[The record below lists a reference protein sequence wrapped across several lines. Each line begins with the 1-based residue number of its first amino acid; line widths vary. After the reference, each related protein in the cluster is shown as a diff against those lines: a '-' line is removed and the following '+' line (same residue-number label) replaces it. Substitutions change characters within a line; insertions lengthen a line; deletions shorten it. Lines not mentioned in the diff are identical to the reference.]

1 MLRIYVFFMSAFDF
15 FFPEQAQ
22 ASHLRSLVQQKRYE
36 YMNDQREKADL
47 REDLRCA
54 EKHMKRMGQEM
65 AETQLLIKG
74 MMELME
80 EAGVFDSARLM
91 EKIKEIDLR
100 DGVEDGRITPVGSR
114 PKRAFVPR
122 RKWGRSD

>member
-1 MLRIYVFFMSAFDF
+1 MSAFDF

-22 ASHLRSLVQQKRYE
+22 ASHLRSLVQQKRHE
-36 YMNDQREKADL
+36 YMNDQRDKADL
-47 REDLRCA
+47 REDLRYA
-54 EKHMKRMGQEM
+54 EKNIKRMGQEM
-65 AETQLLIKG
+65 AETQLLVKG

-80 EAGVFDSARLM
+80 EVGAFDATRLM

-114 PKRAFVPR
+114 PKPAFVPKR
-122 RKWGRSD
+122 RWGESD